1 MTSTGTKIDP
11 KQMDK
16 DDLLR
21 SVFYDVRRGFG
32 SQAAT
37 LKAAR
42 EQNPSV
48 TLADVKDFLGRQEL
62 RQAKRSPARYNT
74 WVPKAP
80 REEFQIDLMDFGM
93 KTVPR
98 YAFVAVD
105 IFTKKLAAVPHG
117 RQNQQTDH
125 SGIACCHQA
134 CPLTSWLISVV
145 SFRSLLRNNCTLST
159 SD

>member
-1 MTSTGTKIDP
+1 M
-11 KQMDK
+11 
-16 DDLLR
+16 
-21 SVFYDVRRGFG
+21 RRGFG

-62 RQAKRSPARYNT
+62 RQTK
-74 WVPKAP
+74 
-80 REEFQIDLMDFGM
+80 
-93 KTVPR
+93 R

-117 RQNQQTDH
+117 RQNQQTAH
-125 SGIACCHQA
+125 SGIACCHG
-134 CPLTSWLISVV
+134 
-145 SFRSLLRNNCTLST
+145 
-159 SD
+159 